1 MQISIPLVSLGI
13 YSIFLYRY
21 ADFYHLTWLIENAID
36 IFVLVFQKSVPVSPP
51 WLFQEESDVA
61 MAAWVYVGVLSQ
73 NGERG
78 GCPSI
83 QTGLCDCCQEG
94 IHQWWRGN
102 INMIYLFKV
111 QSQTLDINFK
121 NDLTEL
127 FVAQHLERLHA
138 KQRLKVWTLVET
150 RVLPLLHLICVY
162 QALLSCRV
170 SDISTSIIY
179 IQSGVAHCMEWN
191 KRFTVC
197 KRIFNH

>member
-1 MQISIPLVSLGI
+1 MQISILLVSLGI
-13 YSIFLYRY
+13 YSIFLYQY

-94 IHQWWRGN
+94 IHQWWRGT
-102 INMIYLFKV
+102 INRIYLFMV

-127 FVAQHLERLHA
+127 FVAQHLQRLHA
-138 KQRLKVWTLVET
+138 WQRMRVWTLVET
-150 RVLPLLHLICVY
+150 RVLPPVTFDLCLPSFIKL
-162 QALLSCRV
+162 
-170 SDISTSIIY
+170 
-179 IQSGVAHCMEWN
+179 
-191 KRFTVC
+191 
-197 KRIFNH
+197 

>member
-1 MQISIPLVSLGI
+1 MQISILLVSLGI
-13 YSIFLYRY
+13 YSIFLYQY

-94 IHQWWRGN
+94 IHQWWRGT
-102 INMIYLFKV
+102 INRIYLFTV

-127 FVAQHLERLHA
+127 SSLCCSAFRAVACKAETAWGFEPWLKLEF
-138 KQRLKVWTLVET
+138 
-150 RVLPLLHLICVY
+150 LPPVTFDLCLPSFIKL
-162 QALLSCRV
+162 
-170 SDISTSIIY
+170 
-179 IQSGVAHCMEWN
+179 QS
-191 KRFTVC
+191 
-197 KRIFNH
+197 